1 MSVKRFAAGLW
12 AAFRVRQTEG
22 YANKAVFYQASLIH
36 QLISTARFTAFG
48 KAHHFRNIHRYEEY
62 KQAVP
67 VSSYED
73 LKPYIDRI
81 YAGEANVLWT
91 DRPLYFAKTSG
102 TTSGAKYIPITRESM
117 PGHIRGARDVLFSYI
132 HQTGNSHFLDGK
144 MIFLSGSPVLEQ
156 LPNGILVGR
165 LSGIAQ
171 HHVPAYLQR
180 NRVPTHTTN
189 CIEDWEE
196 KIDRIVKET
205 QKADLRLVSGIP
217 PWVQMWFERLYDQTG
232 KTPAELWQN
241 LSVYVQGGVDFT
253 PYQDLFFRL
262 LGKKVDILEVYP
274 ASEGFIAYQNDV
286 NDEGLL
292 LILDNGIFYEF
303 IPLEEYDLPNRRRL
317 SLQEVELGKNYA
329 LILTTNAGLW
339 AYDIG
344 DTVKFTSLHP
354 PKIKVTGRVKHFI
367 SAFGEH
373 VIEEEVNYAMQ
384 KAIQTIGG
392 EVAEFMVAPLVSDA
406 ESYHEWLI
414 EFSLIPNDLIAFAS
428 ALDHALQEKNSYY
441 ADLRNG
447 NILQMPK
454 ITLLAPNSVRE
465 YMKSVGKL
473 GGQNKFPRLSNHR
486 NVAEVLKK
494 K

>member
-1 MSVKRFAAGLW
+1 MSIKRFAAGLW

-22 YANKAVFYQASLIH
+22 YAKKAVFYQASLIH
-36 QLISTARFTAFG
+36 QLIATARFTAFG

-81 YAGEANVLWT
+81 CAGESNVLWT
-91 DRPLYFAKTSG
+91 DRPLYLAKTSG

-117 PGHIRGARDVLFSYI
+117 PGHIRGARDVLLSYI
-132 HQTGNSHFLDGK
+132 HQTGNSSFLDGK
-144 MIFLSGSPVLEQ
+144 MIFLSGSPVLEP
-156 LPNGILVGR
+156 LPGGILVGR

-180 NRVPTHTTN
+180 NRVPTYATN

-196 KIDRIVKET
+196 KIDRIIKET

-253 PYQDLFFRL
+253 PYKDLFFRL

-292 LILDNGIFYEF
+292 LMLDNGIFYEF
-303 IPLEEYDLPNRRRL
+303 IPLEEYDRPDRRRL

-339 AYDIG
+339 AYDLG

-384 KAIQTIGG
+384 RAIETIGG
-392 EVAEFMVAPLVSDA
+392 EVAEFMVAPFISEA

-414 EFSLIPNDLIAFAS
+414 EFSLIPNDINAFAS
-428 ALDHALQEKNSYY
+428 ALDHALREKNIYY
-441 ADLRNG
+441 DDLRKG
-447 NILQMPK
+447 NILSMLK
-454 ITLLAPNSVRE
+454 ITLLAPQSVRE

-486 NVAEVLKK
+486 SVADILKRK
-494 K
+494 